1 MDVLA
6 DALAVMR
13 VGTSTSARTEARA
26 PWGLR
31 FPAVEG
37 ASFHVVLQGTCWL
50 IPKGAGR
57 APLPL
62 TSGDIVF
69 LRDGSAHGLADD
81 PATPLTV
88 VAPSR
93 QDPSSPIGQVRVDGP
108 GARTMLLCG
117 TYRLGNARPHP
128 LLCELPDI
136 VHLPARPGRHGELHA
151 MTGLLG
157 AELDERRPGRDG
169 VVPALVD
176 AMLLYILRAWVDDRS
191 AEEARRRTEAG
202 RGPAGWAVA
211 LTDPAIGRALEG
223 IHADPARPWTVEE
236 LGTRG
241 GLSRSVFAQ
250 RFTSVVGASPLAYLT
265 WWRMTIAGRLLRES
279 DAPLSAVAQRV
290 GYSSEFAFA
299 KAFKREYGLAPGRY
313 RRGATR

>member
-6 DALAVMR
+6 DALSAMR

-31 FPAVEG
+31 FPAIDG

-50 IPKGAGR
+50 VPHEGG

-62 TSGDIVF
+62 TTGDIVF

-81 PATPLTV
+81 PATPL
-88 VAPSR
+88 ADFMPDR
-93 QDPSSPIGQVRVDGP
+93 QDPTSPIGQVRIDGP

-117 TYRLGNARPHP
+117 AYQLGNGRPHP
-128 LLCELPDI
+128 LLCELPRV
-136 VHLPARPGRHGELHA
+136 VHLPARPGRHGALHA

-176 AMLLYILRAWVDDRS
+176 AMLLYIPVSYTHSRAH
-191 AEEARRRTEAG
+191 ETG
-202 RGPAGWAVA
+202 RNIVC
-211 LTDPAIGRALEG
+211 
-223 IHADPARPWTVEE
+223 
-236 LGTRG
+236 
-241 GLSRSVFAQ
+241 
-250 RFTSVVGASPLAYLT
+250 
-265 WWRMTIAGRLLRES
+265 RLLADYITS
-279 DAPLSAVAQRV
+279 TNVMTLV
-290 GYSSEFAFA
+290 
-299 KAFKREYGLAPGRY
+299 LALI
-313 RRGATR
+313 